1 MKVKVGDQ
9 VKILAGKD
17 RNKEGKIIKTLKN
30 ENKVVVE
37 GINIIKKHVKPRY
50 TNESGSIVTIEAPIH
65 FSNFKKVEAKK
76 ATAKKKETKVEE
88 KTAKKTT
95 AKKTTKKEKES

>member
-50 TNESGSIVTIEAPIH
+50 TNESGSIVSMEAPIH
-65 FSNFKKVEAKK
+65 VSNVKKVEAKK

-95 AKKTTKKEKES
+95 AKKTTKKAKES